1 MATNRPKIADHNIET
16 DEVTIREMT
25 DAEFA
30 QHQIDQATM
39 SEFVANQQAK
49 EAARLSAKE
58 KLAALG
64 LTAEE
69 IAAVS

>member
-30 QHQIDQATM
+30 QHQIDQVTM

-69 IAAVS
+69 IAALS